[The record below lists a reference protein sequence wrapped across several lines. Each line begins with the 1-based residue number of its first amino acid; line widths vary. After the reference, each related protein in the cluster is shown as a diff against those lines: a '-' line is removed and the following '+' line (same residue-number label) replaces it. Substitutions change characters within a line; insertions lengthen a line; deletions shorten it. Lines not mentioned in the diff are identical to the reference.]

1 MGLAIIYL
9 DIQDRRFKMRKK
21 FAFAAAVILFVSALL
36 SFGAPYSEAA
46 PRDDINLTL
55 NQVIETLNPYN
66 VSSIICYQLYCQI
79 YDNLFFQNDK
89 GELEPRLAESYEL
102 ADDDVT
108 YTIHLRDGVK
118 FHNGKKL
125 TAEDAAWS
133 IDYALKSGP
142 YTMVRTKVPGYKG
155 VKVIDDLTFQLIS
168 TGPNPAILNNISI
181 WVNILCKEE
190 VLAAGDKFGIEW
202 VPAGC
207 GPYVVTSY
215 NPDSEIDLEAFEDY
229 YQGPAAI
236 KKVNYKILT
245 DNNTITVAFESGELD
260 LIVVPTAAWGRF
272 QGNSDFNTYL
282 SPTNH
287 TSFFQVN
294 STRGDALADK
304 RVRQAFSYA
313 MDREMMILAAY
324 DGIAQP
330 AYSFF
335 NADSVFG
342 GFTVEELEEAGI
354 PTYQYDPEKAKA
366 LLAEA
371 GYPDGFDAGVI
382 LSISGSYWEKMST
395 VFQANLAD
403 IGVKVDIQSADSA
416 SCRARRYEQDYD
428 IANTGTN
435 FTPEGTYGYL
445 YFKLLG
451 DEEKKAGE
459 RTELGLSD
467 KAMDDAF
474 QKVLTEMNRE
484 KRRAAYLELARIMQ
498 DELYMLPTFHKA
510 IPYAYN
516 KDLVCDEINT
526 NYYYIYKFHWK

>member
-1 MGLAIIYL
+1 M
-9 DIQDRRFKMRKK
+9 KK
-21 FAFAAAVILFVSALL
+21 TFALVIAAVFVLCSAFF
-36 SFGAPYSEAA
+36 FGGLSEAS

-55 NQVIETLNPYN
+55 NQVIETLNPYD
-66 VSSIICYQLYCQI
+66 VSSIICSQLYCQI
-79 YDNLFFQNDK
+79 YDNLFFHNDK
-89 GELEPRLAESYEL
+89 GELEPRLAESFDL
-102 ADDDVT
+102 ADDNVT

-142 YTMVRTKVPGYKG
+142 YTRLRPKAPGYKE
-155 VKVIDDLTFQLIS
+155 VKVIDELTFQIVS
-168 TGPNPAILNNISI
+168 EGPNPTFLNNVSI
-181 WVNILCKEE
+181 WVNIFDKEE

-403 IGVKVDIQSADSA
+403 IGVKAEIESADSA
-416 SCRARRYEQDYD
+416 SCRARRYELDYD
-428 IANTGTN
+428 IANTGNN
-435 FTPEGTYGYL
+435 FVPEGSYSYV
-445 YFKLLG
+445 YFKYLD
-451 DEEKKAGE
+451 DERKAAGE
-459 RTELGLSD
+459 RTELALQD
-467 KAMDDAF
+467 PNLEAAF

-484 KRRAAYLELARIMQ
+484 KRRAAYVELARVLQ
-498 DELYMLPTFHKA
+498 DEMYVLPTFHKA

-516 KDLVCDEINT
+516 KGLVCDEINT